1 MGAQVLLKVKAAGV
15 CHSDLHI
22 WEGGYELGH
31 GRKRLSLKDRGVSL
45 PRIMGHETVGEIV
58 ALGPDVDP
66 AEKGNLKA
74 GDTVLVYP
82 WLGCGK
88 SETCLAGDENMCVVK
103 PNALGVY
110 CDGGYA
116 DHMTVP
122 RAKYCSIRR
131 GSIPSRP
138 RLCLFRRHD
147 LQRAARWSSPSN
159 R

>member
-1 MGAQVLLKVKAAGV
+1 MT
-15 CHSDLHI
+15 
-22 WEGGYELGH
+22 
-31 GRKRLSLKDRGVSL
+31 L
-45 PRIMGHETVGEIV
+45 PRTMGHETVGEIV
-58 ALGPDVDP
+58 AFGPDVKP

-88 SETCLAGDENMCVVK
+88 CETCLAGDENMCVVK

-122 RAKYCSIRR
+122 HAKYLLDLEGARSRHR
-131 GSIPSRP
+131 GA
-138 RLCLFRRHD
+138 LCLLRRHH
-147 LQRAARWSSPSN
+147 LQRAEQGRIRLQARRS
-159 R
+159 